1 LTPNF
6 DKLARESIVFKNA
19 YVQYSLCGP
28 SRTSIL
34 TGRRPDTTRI
44 FGNVHYWRTAG
55 GNFTTLPQY
64 FKDSGYVCT
73 TAGKIFHP
81 SKLSS
86 NNSDP
91 ISWSEPVFSKY
102 LDGRFEDSSRLPS
115 WHAITKKDRDG
126 MLLTDE
132 YAVEHII
139 DRMHVHAEK
148 ARTGE
153 QPIFVALGFR
163 KPHIST

>member
-1 LTPNF
+1 MKHEEDLIVTDNRSDVNEHEEKSENISAFNSNEPITVKQVRNGEVGEKSRRLNVLFLMADDMRPLLGSYLGGDFPNLSHQSRLLTPNF

-64 FKDSGYVCT
+64 TSR
-73 TAGKIFHP
+73 TAATFVP
-81 SKLSS
+81 RL
-86 NNSDP
+86 
-91 ISWSEPVFSKY
+91 VRFST
-102 LDGRFEDSSRLPS
+102 RQS
-115 WHAITKKDRDG
+115 
-126 MLLTDE
+126 
-132 YAVEHII
+132 
-139 DRMHVHAEK
+139 
-148 ARTGE
+148 
-153 QPIFVALGFR
+153 
-163 KPHIST
+163 